1 MLKKNKF
8 PTYLQKIKVWKKD
21 KKKIVVTNGCFD
33 LLHPGHKYL
42 FRKSKKKN
50 HKLVVL
56 INSDLSVKKL
66 KGKNRPIQNE
76 KIRKK
81 KVDLSKFVNLS
92 IIFREKTPLKLI
104 KKIKPDYIVKGA
116 DYKNKKISGSG
127 YIKNYGGKIKIIELY
142 KKYST
147 TNIIKN
153 KL

>member
-50 HKLVVL
+50 HKLVAL

-66 KGKNRPIQNE
+66 KGKNRQF
-76 KIRKK
+76 KMRK
-81 KVDLSKFVNLS
+81 
-92 IIFREKTPLKLI
+92 
-104 KKIKPDYIVKGA
+104 
-116 DYKNKKISGSG
+116 
-127 YIKNYGGKIKIIELY
+127 
-142 KKYST
+142 
-147 TNIIKN
+147 
-153 KL
+153 